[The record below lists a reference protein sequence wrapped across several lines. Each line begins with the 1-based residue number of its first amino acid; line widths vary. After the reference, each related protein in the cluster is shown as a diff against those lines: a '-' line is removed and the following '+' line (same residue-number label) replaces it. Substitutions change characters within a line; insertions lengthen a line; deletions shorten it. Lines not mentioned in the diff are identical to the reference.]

1 MHVAYKYE
9 RGLRMRSTYS
19 FEIDSGLLAIKRCSQ
34 TREPGTFG
42 HQEVQPDQGTL
53 IFFTIKV
60 PKVVPKH
67 FPYIDG
73 KSFYMCETYV
83 TLQINFCSRI
93 ELDLTHFLR
102 FSNKDTNFGHNVDM
116 FCTKNLY
123 FSVTINFVVRITGD
137 NPNPALN
144 PKS

>member
-1 MHVAYKYE
+1 M
-9 RGLRMRSTYS
+9 
-19 FEIDSGLLAIKRCSQ
+19 
-34 TREPGTFG
+34 
-42 HQEVQPDQGTL
+42 
-53 IFFTIKV
+53 
-60 PKVVPKH
+60 VPKH

-83 TLQINFCSRI
+83 TLQINFCSRV